1 MSLNYSFIIKI
12 PAIIQLLFCSNT
24 NRLIFVQKNQILVK
38 KVHLK
43 VLISHKKKLL
53 YISNS
58 VNNTNYHNYSKKRLK
73 KIRYDLLLNI
83 YSFIKKSCFLFYKKI
98 LLKGVGYRFIL
109 KNKERSIL
117 QLLIGFSHSIFIR
130 LPSELGIY
138 LIKPNLLYITSVNYL
153 KLNKIIQT
161 IRKLRIPDVYKGKGI
176 NFEYEKLFL
185 KEGKKSQ

>member
-161 IRKLRIPDVYKGKGI
+161 IRKLRITDVYKGKGI

>member
-83 YSFIKKSCFLFYKKI
+83 YSFIKKSCFLFYKK
-98 LLKGVGYRFIL
+98 Y
-109 KNKERSIL
+109 
-117 QLLIGFSHSIFIR
+117 
-130 LPSELGIY
+130 Y
-138 LIKPNLLYITSVNYL
+138 
-153 KLNKIIQT
+153 
-161 IRKLRIPDVYKGKGI
+161 
-176 NFEYEKLFL
+176 
-185 KEGKKSQ
+185 